1 MGLHFPINNTILS
14 FLRTMFKFRMV
25 KATVLLGMLLC
36 VTAQNRANR
45 LERQAACQTVYD
57 RMGSLCARDLKA
69 ELTAQG
75 FTVTMGK
82 ATNAVDRFNTNRAQ
96 ARTQADNRFQAQRA
110 QGQQRA
116 AANQAQ
122 WDANAPALNREIRD
136 AQDARN
142 RQSAHLYNQGRR
154 Y

>member
-1 MGLHFPINNTILS
+1 MGPVNNTILS
-14 FLRTMFKFRMV
+14 FLRTMFKFSMF

-36 VTAQNRANR
+36 VTAQNRPDR
-45 LERQAACQTVYD
+45 HDRQAACQAVYD
-57 RMGSLCARDLKA
+57 RTKSLCARDLKA
-69 ELTAQG
+69 ELTARG
-75 FTVTMGK
+75 FTIGMGK
-82 ATNAVDRFNTNRAQ
+82 AMKAVETFHSDRAQ
-96 ARTQADNRFQAQRA
+96 AQTQADNRFQARAA